1 VIGEI
6 YKKKLKDGM
15 GAEHVEQIRSRDFII
30 KVKYEEIMKIEE
42 MEGKSAY
49 TLISFSPLP
58 VEIQ

>member
-1 VIGEI
+1 
-6 YKKKLKDGM
+6 M